1 MSMSSSSSLGWGGAS
16 FFGSTFA
23 ALSSFF
29 WALGVAV
36 DSEGDGPA
44 ADAVA
49 AGPPAQK
56 KELIFFSLRA
66 LANNLGQYA

>member
-1 MSMSSSSSLGWGGAS
+1 M
-16 FFGSTFA
+16 
-23 ALSSFF
+23 
-29 WALGVAV
+29 AV